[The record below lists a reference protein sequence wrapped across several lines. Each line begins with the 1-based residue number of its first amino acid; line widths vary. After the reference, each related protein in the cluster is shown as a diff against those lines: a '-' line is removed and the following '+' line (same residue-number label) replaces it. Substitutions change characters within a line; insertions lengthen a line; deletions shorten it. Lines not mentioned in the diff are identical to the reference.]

1 MKAKL
6 LYLLTFSFLSGIS
19 LAQSQ
24 INYNDFEGNSFHFF
38 GAHSGILDSAH
49 ANPMSNGI
57 NQSAKCA
64 QYKRDS
70 LAFDFLTIMPM
81 GYLTQ
86 VKDYC
91 THDSLVKQF
100 RFKLYSTAP
109 IGTFIE
115 LQIGSKKDSSFPSG
129 IHSQYQAITKKRNEW
144 EEITFEFSQIPTGS
158 LVSSGEIDKIAILFY
173 PYSLSRDTFYFD
185 DFMGPELTQ
194 DAVSVVNIDIR
205 EEKISISSY
214 PNPAK
219 NNSTISYSLKKQAN
233 ATIKIYNSLG
243 KEVMLVQNKLLPAG
257 KHQVNINLSEFPD
270 GVYFCA
276 LDDGESIVIE
286 KIVVV
291 K

>member
-1 MKAKL
+1 MKIKL
-6 LYLLTFSFLSGIS
+6 LYLIAFNFLSIITI
-19 LAQSQ
+19 AQSQ
-24 INYNDFEGNSFHFF
+24 INYNDFEGNSFHYF
-38 GAHSGILDSAH
+38 GAHSGIIDSAYL
-49 ANPMSNGI
+49 NPFPNEI
-57 NQSAKCA
+57 NQSSKCA

-70 LAFDFLTIMPM
+70 LAFDFLTILPM

-86 VKDYC
+86 IKDYC

-144 EEITFEFSQIPTGS
+144 EEITFEFSQIPSGS
-158 LVSSGEIDKIAILFY
+158 LVSSGEVDKMTMLFY

-185 DFMGPELTQ
+185 DFIGPELTQ
-194 DAVSVVNIDIR
+194 DAVSVINIDKI
-205 EEKISISSY
+205 EEKLSVSSY

-219 NNSTISYSLKKQAN
+219 NTSTISYSIKKQAN
-233 ATIKIYNSLG
+233 TTIKIYNSLG
-243 KEVMLVQNKLLPAG
+243 KEVLLIQNKLLPAG

-276 LDDGESIVIE
+276 VDDEESIAIE
-286 KIVVV
+286 KMVVV